1 METRYDNAVKSRLLD
16 LALHSALCTFTE
28 ADMGSELTEKSKE
41 PGERT
46 VKSNKPMQ
54 QAGKTLKKPFH
65 KPFWIVQPT
74 FIRENDENISV

>member
-1 METRYDNAVKSRLLD
+1 METRYDNAVKSQLLD

-46 VKSNKPMQ
+46 VKNNKP
-54 QAGKTLKKPFH
+54 T
-65 KPFWIVQPT
+65 
-74 FIRENDENISV
+74 